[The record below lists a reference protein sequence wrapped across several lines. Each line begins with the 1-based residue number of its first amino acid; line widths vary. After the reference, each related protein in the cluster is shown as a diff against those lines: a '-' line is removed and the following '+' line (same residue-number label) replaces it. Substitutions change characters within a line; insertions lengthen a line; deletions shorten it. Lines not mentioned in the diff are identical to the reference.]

1 MTEMSPAR
9 GAVLRAAAD
18 SDDAFGADLFG
29 MLGADGADVVF
40 SPASISAALQMALC
54 GARGQTALE
63 LATALH
69 LTPGEAGPSPPA
81 RAAAHGLRL
90 LSTVVQEV
98 GATGRIS
105 FRAPNSLWIQA
116 GLPLRPEFSA
126 LLREAAAVTIAEAD
140 FAHAP
145 EMARA
150 GINQVI
156 EEQTGG
162 RISGLLAPGAVHPA
176 TRLVLANAVYLK
188 APWAKPFPEHATSGA
203 PFYPSDPGGPG
214 GETMTVPTMRGSA
227 ARDYLRGDGYQTVL
241 LSYRGDRLAM
251 AIILPDGPLAAL
263 RSRLAQRGLRGLMRG
278 ATRHQVALA
287 MPRFRLE
294 TTFGLI
300 PALRRLGVRHAFGD
314 SADFSGMTAAERL
327 MIDLIV
333 HKAYI
338 DVDEH
343 GTEAAAATAVGVR
356 PTVARR
362 TPPPVTMIIDRPFLF
377 AITDLPTG
385 LPLFLGQVTRPRP

>member
-9 GAVLRAAAD
+9 GAELRAAAD
-18 SDDAFGADLFG
+18 SDEAFGADLYVL
-29 MLGADGADVVF
+29 LGADRADVVF
-40 SPASISAALQMALC
+40 SPASIAAALQMALC

-69 LTPGEAGPSPPA
+69 LTAGDTESSPGH
-81 RAAAHGLRL
+81 AAADGLRL
-90 LSTVVQEV
+90 LSTVVRE
-98 GATGRIS
+98 ATATA
-105 FRAPNSLWIQA
+105 FRAPNTLWIQA

-126 LLREAAAVTIAEAD
+126 LLREVAAVTIAEAD

-145 EMARA
+145 ETVRA
-150 GINQVI
+150 GINRVI

-162 RISGLLAPGAVHPA
+162 MISGLLAPGTIRSA

-188 APWAKPFPEHATSGA
+188 APWAQEFPGHATSGA
-203 PFYPSDPGGPG
+203 PFYPGDQGGPG
-214 GETMTVPTMRGSA
+214 GETITVPMMRRTA
-227 ARDYLRGDGYQTVL
+227 VRDYLRGDGYQAVL
-241 LSYRGDRLAM
+241 LPYKGGRLAM
-251 AIILPDGPLAAL
+251 TIVLPDGPLATL
-263 RSRLAQRGLRGLMRG
+263 RPRLAGRGLHGVMRG
-278 ATRHQVALA
+278 ATRHQVALS

-294 TTFGLI
+294 AKFGLV

-314 SADFSGMTAAERL
+314 RADFSGMTAAERL
-327 MIDLIV
+327 AIYLIV

-338 DVDEH
+338 DVDEE

-362 TPPPVTMIIDRPFLF
+362 TQPVTMIVDRPFLF

>member
-9 GAVLRAAAD
+9 GVELRAAAD
-18 SDDAFGADLFG
+18 SDEAFGADLYAL
-29 MLGADGADVVF
+29 LGADRADVVF
-40 SPASISAALQMALC
+40 SPASIAAALQMVLC

-69 LTPGEAGPSPPA
+69 LTAGDTDPPPPGN
-81 RAAAHGLRL
+81 AAADRLRL
-90 LSTVVQEV
+90 LSTVAGEV
-98 GATGRIS
+98 AATGLIS
-105 FRAPNSLWIQA
+105 FRASNTLWIQA
-116 GLPLRPEFSA
+116 GLPVRPEFSA

-145 EMARA
+145 ELARA

-156 EEQTGG
+156 EQQTGG
-162 RISGLLAPGAVHPA
+162 RISGLLVPGAVHPA

-203 PFYPSDPGGPG
+203 PFYPGGHG
-214 GETMTVPTMRGSA
+214 AETMTVPTMRGSA
-227 ARDYLRGDGYQTVL
+227 ARDYLRGDGYQAVL
-241 LSYRGDRLAM
+241 LPYRGDRLAM

-263 RSRLAQRGLRGLMRG
+263 PPRLAGHGLRGLMSG
-278 ATRHQVALA
+278 ASRHQVALA

-300 PALRRLGVRHAFGD
+300 PVLQRLGVRHAFGD
-314 SADFSGMTAAERL
+314 AADFSGMTAAERL

-338 DVDEH
+338 DVDEE
-343 GTEAAAATAVGVR
+343 GTEAAAATAAGIR
-356 PTVARR
+356 PMNVHHAL
-362 TPPPVTMIIDRPFLF
+362 PPVTMIVDRPFLF
-377 AITDLPTG
+377 AIIDTRTG